1 MSRQRRSAAPSPN
14 HFHARTPGGSPDL
27 PIQGSAAG
35 SDTRPPSKT
44 SRKNAMH
51 ALQDLGQ
58 QLTELPNDKLAQLEL
73 PDGLADAVR
82 EYRRFTKWEAKRRQM
97 QYIGRLMRD
106 LDPAP
111 IAAQLHAWTH
121 TSRADVASFHEAEQW
136 RDGLLA
142 SEASTV
148 LDQLL
153 AAHPAL
159 DRKSIVRLVD
169 SARAERAAGRA
180 PASARQ
186 LFREIARGLESNR
199 DGDSSQRVQPNS
211 DAPDSDAPE
220 SDTSPPASERTK

>member
-1 MSRQRRSAAPSPN
+1 MSRSSSSHPPRSLRRWQS
-14 HFHARTPGGSPDL
+14 TPPPADPDL
-27 PIQGSAAG
+27 PV
-35 SDTRPPSKT
+35 SKT
-44 SRKNAMH
+44 KLKQEMTS
-51 ALQDLGQ
+51 LQKLGKR
-58 QLTELPNDKLAQLEL
+58 LAELPNDKLSQLEL

-136 RDGLLA
+136 RDRLLA

-169 SARAERAAGRA
+169 GARAERAAGRA

-199 DGDSSQRVQPNS
+199 GGGTSQPIS
-211 DAPDSDAPE
+211 PDADAPDSDSADADAP
-220 SDTSPPASERTK
+220 SPPAPEREK